1 MSMATIEDILSSDP
15 DVTVFLAWQD
25 EKASILRDTYE
36 YIEKL
41 QKQVNDLHYELDT
54 DSCTDVS
61 DESSSDRLS
70 DFTSS
75 SQASLDSQCDHSQP
89 TVGLLNLFY
98 STSLLILMLFSE
110 LCLGVMKIVMTV
122 VLTHCCLSL
131 H

>member
-1 MSMATIEDILSSDP
+1 MATLEHILLRYSNDQW
-15 DVTVFLAWQD
+15 DVSLFLAWQD
-25 EKASILRDTYE
+25 EKASILGDTYE

-41 QKQVNDLHYELDT
+41 QRQVSDLHYELDT

-89 TVGLLNLFY
+89 TVGLLNLF
-98 STSLLILMLFSE
+98 SVIGL
-110 LCLGVMKIVMTV
+110 
-122 VLTHCCLSL
+122 
-131 H
+131 